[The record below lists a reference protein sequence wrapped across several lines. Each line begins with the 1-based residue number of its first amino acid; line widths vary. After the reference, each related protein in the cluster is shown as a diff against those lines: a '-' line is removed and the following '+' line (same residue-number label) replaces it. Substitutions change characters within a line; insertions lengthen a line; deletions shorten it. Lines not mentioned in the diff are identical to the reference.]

1 MVMKI
6 RDVMTRQVVTARP
19 EMSLRDL
26 ALLMSEHRI
35 SGMPVLDGAGSV
47 IGVVSEADILAKE
60 RGHEPVHGSGLSWL
74 FGERAAPDELRR
86 HAAVTVGE
94 GMTTPAITIDQ
105 DRPLREAA
113 ALMLDRGVNR
123 LPVIAKG
130 LLVGILSRADLV
142 RAYIGRDEEALAT
155 IRDQVLRKTMWLDP
169 DDMVLEVREGVAR
182 LGGTVDRQSTATII
196 ERLVSLVDGID
207 LVVNDLRWE
216 MDDSELSPDGESDHE
231 PGAASLLARER
242 PRPLHG

>member
-1 MVMKI
+1 MKV
-6 RDVMTRQVVTARP
+6 RDVMTRRVVTARP

-26 ALLMSEHRI
+26 ALLLSEHRI
-35 SGMPVLDGAGSV
+35 SGMPVLDALGSV
-47 IGVVSEADILAKE
+47 VGVVSEADILAKE

-74 FGERAAPDELRR
+74 FGEREAPDELRR
-86 HAAVTVGE
+86 HAATTVGE
-94 GMTTPAITIDQ
+94 AMTTLVFTIDQ

-123 LPVIAKG
+123 LPVTANG

-142 RAYIGRDEEALAT
+142 RAYIRRDQEALAA

-169 DDMVLEVREGVAR
+169 DEMIIEVREGVAHIA
-182 LGGTVDRQSTATII
+182 GTVDRHSTADII
-196 ERLVSLVDGID
+196 ERLISLVDGID

-216 MDDSELSPDGESDHE
+216 MDDSEMSPVDGSDHE
-231 PGAASLLARER
+231 PGAASLVAREL
-242 PRPLHG
+242 PRPLHR

>member
-1 MVMKI
+1 MKV

-26 ALLMSEHRI
+26 ALRLSERRI
-35 SGMPVLDGAGSV
+35 SGMPVLDSAGSV
-47 IGVVSEADILAKE
+47 VGIVSEADILAKE
-60 RGHEPVHGSGLSWL
+60 RGHAPVHGSGLSWL
-74 FGERAAPDELRR
+74 FGERPTPDELRR
-86 HAAVTVGE
+86 QAATTVGE
-94 GMTTPAITIDQ
+94 AMTAPAITIDQ

-123 LPVIAKG
+123 LPVTADA

-142 RAYIGRDEEALAT
+142 RAYIRRDGEALDA
-155 IRDQVLRKTMWLDP
+155 IRDQVIRKTMWLDP
-169 DDMVLEVREGVAR
+169 DDMLVEVREGVAR
-182 LGGTVDRQSTATII
+182 IAGTVDLRSTAAII
-196 ERLVSLVDGID
+196 ERLVALVDGVD

-216 MDDSELSPDGESDHE
+216 TDDSELSPAGESDHE
-231 PGAASLLARER
+231 PGAASLAAREQ

>member
-1 MVMKI
+1 MKV

-35 SGMPVLDGAGSV
+35 SGMPVLDGMGNV
-47 IGVVSEADILAKE
+47 VGIVSEADILAKE
-60 RGHEPVHGSGLSWL
+60 RSHEPVHGSGLSWL
-74 FGERAAPDELRR
+74 FGERGAPDELRR
-86 HAAVTVGE
+86 HAATTVGE
-94 GMTTPAITIDQ
+94 AMTTPAITIDQ

-113 ALMLDRGVNR
+113 AMMLDRGVNR
-123 LPVIAKG
+123 LPVTANG
-130 LLVGILSRADLV
+130 LLAGILSRADLV
-142 RAYIGRDEEALAT
+142 RAYIRRDEEALAT
-155 IRDQVLRKTMWLDP
+155 IRDQVIRKTMWLDP
-169 DDMVLEVREGVAR
+169 DDMILDVHEGVAR
-182 LGGTVDRQSTATII
+182 IAGTVDRQSTSAII

-216 MDDSELSPDGESDHE
+216 LDDSELPPADETDRE
-231 PGAASLLARER
+231 PGAASLVAREH

>member
-1 MVMKI
+1 MIV

-26 ALLMSEHRI
+26 ALLLSEHRI
-35 SGMPVLDGAGSV
+35 SGMPVLDGSG
-47 IGVVSEADILAKE
+47 GVVGVISEADILAKE
-60 RGHEPVHGSGLSWL
+60 RGHEPSHGSGLSWL

-86 HAAVTVGE
+86 HAATTVGE
-94 GMTTPAITIDQ
+94 AMTTPAIIIEQ

-123 LPVIAKG
+123 LPVTANG

-142 RAYIGRDEEALAT
+142 RAYIRRDQEALSA
-155 IRDQVLRKTMWLDP
+155 IRDQVIRKTMWLDP
-169 DDMVLEVREGVAR
+169 DDMVLDVHEGVAHIA
-182 LGGTVDRQSTATII
+182 GTVDRRSTSTII
-196 ERLVSLVDGID
+196 ERLTGLVDGID

-216 MDDSELSPDGESDHE
+216 MDDIDLAPAAETEHE
-231 PGAASLLARER
+231 PGAASLAAREH